1 MRACSGCLRQR
12 QCRPAPTPAAAAA
25 TTDLPWHGLQRTR
38 DACFAKPLTPTLVP
52 PSTAHIHPSRSPS
65 TRITTITTTITGHSL
80 QGTPLTSAAGVSV
93 QLFLIHKGGH
103 LHAKIAVAGVV
114 STARTHQ
121 ESAGQPVLG
130 NGLAAPGLVSTPT
143 ASTGPTCRIT
153 AKHLCPDGAQGVGH
167 WDARTHTG
175 K

>member
-52 PSTAHIHPSRSPS
+52 PSTAHIHPSRSPID
-65 TRITTITTTITGHSL
+65 THNNHHHHHHRALLAGHSAHF
-80 QGTPLTSAAGVSV
+80 SRWCSV

>member
-52 PSTAHIHPSRSPS
+52 PSTAHIHPSRSPID
-65 TRITTITTTITGHSL
+65 THNNHHHHHHRALLAGHSAHF
-80 QGTPLTSAAGVSV
+80 SRWCFCAAITHT
-93 QLFLIHKGGH
+93 QLMGGQSH
-103 LHAKIAVAGVV
+103 TKIAVAGVV
-114 STARTHQ
+114 STAGTHQ

-130 NGLAAPGLVSTPT
+130 NRSAAPGLANTPT
-143 ASTGPTCRIT
+143 ASTGPTGRNHCQTSVSRW
-153 AKHLCPDGAQGVGH
+153 C
-167 WDARTHTG
+167 
-175 K
+175 